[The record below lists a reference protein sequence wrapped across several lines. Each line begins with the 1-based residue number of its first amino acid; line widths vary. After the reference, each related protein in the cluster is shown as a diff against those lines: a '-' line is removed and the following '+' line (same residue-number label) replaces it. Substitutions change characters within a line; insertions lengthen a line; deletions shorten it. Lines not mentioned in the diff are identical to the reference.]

1 MLSQRRIRGRDRS
14 RDRSRDRDRG
24 IRISALMVCLATA
37 VGAWPG
43 AAVGGEK
50 KVKPATARE
59 VRAAAGASLKL
70 ARKLCRALP
79 DRDLFFSPTSI
90 SFALA
95 MTHAGARGAT
105 ARQLERLLGPR
116 SPRLHQAQAKLLAEL
131 KALGGKGGQA
141 TLLLANALWAQ
152 LGQPFLPAFTRLLA
166 TRYGAK
172 LQRLDLAGR
181 PEQAR
186 ETINA
191 WVLRNT
197 ANKIDDLVPA
207 GLLDAQARMVLTN
220 AVYFKGSWRAAFPKR
235 ATHDQPFRLRGGGR
249 VKVPMMHHTE
259 SFRYRGTRA
268 FQALELPY
276 KGGRTSMLILLP
288 RRVGRTSAVE
298 RYLEPRRLARL
309 LRSMPRRKVKVS
321 LPRFSAKHSLELT
334 KLLQRLGVKDAFGE
348 RANLSGMDGTR
359 RLYLIAVLHK
369 ALVEVNEE
377 GTVAA
382 AATGEMGGELEGE
395 HEPEPPSFTAD
406 RPFVYLIRDSRT
418 GAVLFVGRL
427 MRPAGATLPP
437 AGKRPKLRP
446 RTMD

>member
-1 MLSQRRIRGRDRS
+1 MLSQRMNKDRNK
-14 RDRSRDRDRG
+14 DRVKG

-37 VGAWPG
+37 VSAWPG
-43 AAVGGEK
+43 AAAGGVK
-50 KVKPATARE
+50 KAKPATARE

-116 SPRLHQAQAKLLAEL
+116 SPRLHQAQAKLLTEL

-141 TLLLANALWAQ
+141 TLLLANGLWAQ
-152 LGQPFLPAFTRLLA
+152 LGQPFLPAFTHLLT
-166 TRYGAK
+166 TRYGAG

-186 ETINA
+186 ATINA
-191 WVLRNT
+191 WSLRNT
-197 ANKIDDLVPA
+197 ANMIGDLVPA
-207 GLLDAQARMVLTN
+207 GVLDAQSRLVLTN
-220 AVYFKGSWRAAFPKR
+220 AIYFKGSWRAAFPKH
-235 ATHDQPFRLRGGGR
+235 ATRDQPFRLRGGGR
-249 VKVPMMHHTE
+249 VKVPLMHLTG

-276 KGGRTSMLILLP
+276 KGGRASMLILLP
-288 RRVGRTSAVE
+288 RRVGRTAAVE

-309 LRSMPRRKVKVS
+309 LRSMPRRKVEVFV
-321 LPRFSAKHSLELT
+321 PRFSASHDLNLT
-334 KLLQRLGVKDAFGE
+334 ALLQRLGVKEAFSA
-348 RANLSGMDGTR
+348 RADLSGMDGKR
-359 RLYLIAVLHK
+359 WLYLAAVLHK

-377 GTVAA
+377 GTVAVA
-382 AATGEMGGELEGE
+382 ASAIFGGMAEGE
-395 HEPEPPSFTAD
+395 HEPEPPRFRAD

-437 AGKRPKLRP
+437 AGPRPGP
-446 RTMD
+446 WPPTAD